1 MDTRSIDRWPAALGI
16 GERLTLL
23 RNSTEEFSPRND
35 RTDRAFPTGF
45 LETEGCATADVPFL
59 SHTAEVVR
67 VLKPTS
73 APTWAS
79 PGWIIGRSTGGL
91 IKSIVRSFRRQAS
104 ADIHQHTIGANI
116 SVEKVSAS
124 LARALGVE
132 LDELL
137 FRPLTLEKR
146 IADLEGRGTEW
157 AHADFRDH
165 LDDRRSQREFFENY
179 PALLRQLHLRC
190 DRWLA
195 ASLEMVRRLQDD
207 RGCIEEEFGIAA
219 ADRLV
224 ATHATSG
231 DPHSGGRRVT
241 RLRFASGAELIYKPR
256 PLGSTKVFQDLIGA
270 MNRAG
275 LKTSLRTVCVV
286 DRTSYGWMEHVR
298 SNSCRSDV
306 AVSRYFRR
314 AGSLLAALHVMGGS
328 DCHFENVVAAG
339 EQPIVVD
346 LETLLAPQFK
356 TADRSASATA
366 ETVRDSSVLG
376 VGMLP
381 SIDGTELGA
390 LAAAPG
396 QNTQLMTLALVD
408 AGLPEARVERVAW
421 QLGDVASLPRRGRGR
436 VPAIDYVAEI
446 EAGYSDGYFALQRIR
461 QPLVVAGGILDRLGE
476 QAVRLVLRP
485 TAYYAD
491 MLRESTHPSALNDAI
506 QADRVLAASWTD
518 APDALRFAAAPSE
531 LRQLRAAD
539 IPYFSVRG
547 ASSAI
552 GFGRAG
558 FRFARSGRN
567 AAAERLKGMGE
578 NDLER
583 QLGLIRATFGI
594 QPSTVTDVVQR
605 SSAVDEARLIGERLL
620 SEAIMTS
627 DATSWLH
634 LTPGNDGARKAIEP
648 VEGSLYDG
656 LLGIALFL
664 GRLHA
669 VTGESRFATLADK
682 ALRETRSRTL
692 DQVGIGV
699 FDGLGGV
706 VYALP
711 HLACLLGDDKLVE
724 QAEQAAEKITL
735 RLDHA
740 RVTADLVSG
749 AAGLVLAGLSLHS
762 VRRSSASERL
772 IEATARHLRHAIEHC
787 EDPRVGSGLPFSR
800 GAAHGWSGVLL
811 ASARLSST
819 LPELMPREVVDAVA
833 SIDLDITSSDRWID
847 PEDDAHRDQATWCH
861 GAPGIALCRIAA
873 ARAINSEVLVD
884 GARKALVATE
894 LVRLDEMLELGLCH
908 GSMGLM
914 DIAITAGAVNM
925 GGRPQVDSM
934 AWQRF
939 SSNTPHTFRP
949 GLMTG
954 LAGIGYGLLRMAD
967 PSTPDVLTLDP
978 PLCDNRR

>member
-1 MDTRSIDRWPAALGI
+1 MNPGAIDRWPASLSI
-16 GERLTLL
+16 GERRTLL
-23 RNSTEEFSPRND
+23 RNPTEEFLPRD
-35 RTDRAFPTGF
+35 HQADIAFPLGF
-45 LETEGCATADVPFL
+45 LDAEGCATSDIIFL
-59 SHTAEVVR
+59 HTAEVVR
-67 VLKPTS
+67 VLKQTP
-73 APTWAS
+73 APDWAS
-79 PGWIIGRSTGGL
+79 PGWFIGQSTGGL
-91 IKSIVRSFRRQAS
+91 IKNIVRSFRRQVS
-104 ADIHQHTIGANI
+104 AGFHQHIGANLFANT
-116 SVEKVSAS
+116 VAAS
-124 LARALGVE
+124 LGRALGDE

-146 IADLEGRGTEW
+146 IADLEGRGADWT
-157 AHADFRDH
+157 HADFRDH
-165 LDDRRSQREFFENY
+165 LYDRRSQREFFENY
-179 PALLRQLHLRC
+179 PAVLRQLHLRC

-195 ASLEMVRRLQDD
+195 ASLEMVRRLQND

-224 ATHATSG
+224 AAHATSG

-275 LKTSLRTVCVV
+275 LKSSLRTVCVV
-286 DRTSYGWMEHVR
+286 DRNSYGWMEHVR
-298 SNSCRSDV
+298 SNSCRSDS
-306 AVSRYFRR
+306 AVCRYFRR

-356 TADRSASATA
+356 TADRSASAVA
-366 ETVRDSSVLG
+366 ETVRGSSVLG

-390 LAAAPG
+390 LAAVPG

-421 QLGDVASLPRRGRGR
+421 QLGDVASLPLRRRVR

-461 QPLVVAGGILDRLGE
+461 QPLAAAGGILDRLGE
-476 QAVRLVLRP
+476 QVVRLVLRP

-518 APDALRFAAAPSE
+518 ALDALRFAAAPSE

-539 IPYFSVRG
+539 VPYFSVRG

-552 GFGRAG
+552 RFGRAR
-558 FRFARSGRN
+558 FRFARSGKN
-567 AAAERLKGMGE
+567 AAAERLKGLDE
-578 NDLER
+578 NDLAR
-583 QLGLIRATFGI
+583 QLGLLRASFGVL
-594 QPSTVTDVVQR
+594 PGTVIDVVQR
-605 SSAVDEARLIGERLL
+605 SRAVDEARLIGERLL
-620 SEAIMTS
+620 SEAITTS
-627 DATSWLH
+627 DAATWIH
-634 LTPGNDGARKAIEP
+634 LSTGNDEARKAIEP

-664 GRLHA
+664 GRLHGA
-669 VTGESRFATLADK
+669 TGERRFAQLAHK

-692 DQVGIGV
+692 DQAGIGV
-699 FDGLGGV
+699 FDGLGGI

-711 HLACLLGDDKLVE
+711 HLACLLGDDKLIE
-724 QAEQAAEKITL
+724 PAEQAAEKITL
-735 RLDHA
+735 RLEHA
-740 RVTADLVSG
+740 RVTADLISG
-749 AAGLVLAGLSLHS
+749 TAGLVLAGMSLHA

-772 IEATARHLRHAIEHC
+772 LDAAARHLRHAIEHC
-787 EDPRVGSGLPFSR
+787 KDPRVGSELPFSR

-833 SIDLDITSSDRWID
+833 SIDLDITSNECWID

-873 ARAINSEVLVD
+873 AQAITSEVLVD
-884 GARKALVATE
+884 GARKAVVATE
-894 LVRLDEMLELGLCH
+894 LVQLDEMLEPGLCH
-908 GSMGLM
+908 GSMGVM
-914 DIAITAGAVNM
+914 DIAITAGAMNM
-925 GGRPQVDSM
+925 GGRPQVDAM
-934 AWQRF
+934 ACQRF
-939 SSNTPHTFRP
+939 SSDAPHTFRP

-954 LAGIGYGLLRMAD
+954 LAGIGYGLLRMSD

-978 PLCDNRR
+978 PSCGTRW

>member
-1 MDTRSIDRWPAALGI
+1 MAA
-16 GERLTLL
+16 
-23 RNSTEEFSPRND
+23 
-35 RTDRAFPTGF
+35 AF
-45 LETEGCATADVPFL
+45 
-59 SHTAEVVR
+59 HHH
-67 VLKPTS
+67 
-73 APTWAS
+73 
-79 PGWIIGRSTGGL
+79 I
-91 IKSIVRSFRRQAS
+91 
-104 ADIHQHTIGANI
+104 IGANL
-116 SVEKVSAS
+116 SAEKVSAS
-124 LARALGVE
+124 LAKALGDE

-137 FRPLTLEKR
+137 FRTLTLEKR
-146 IADLEGRGTEW
+146 IADLEGRGTDW

-165 LDDRRSQREFFENY
+165 LDDRRSQLEFFENY

-195 ASLEMVRRLQDD
+195 ASLEVVRRLRDD
-207 RGCIEEEFGIAA
+207 RSCIEEEFGIAA

-224 ATHATSG
+224 AAHATSG

-241 RLRFASGAELIYKPR
+241 RLSFASGAELIYKPR
-256 PLGSTKVFQDLIGA
+256 PVGSTKVFQDLIGA

-275 LKTSLRTVCVV
+275 LQASLRTVRVV

-298 SNSCRSDV
+298 SNSCRSDG

-314 AGSLLAALHVMGGS
+314 TGSLLAALHVMGGS
-328 DCHFENVVAAG
+328 DCHFENVIAAG

-346 LETLLAPQFK
+346 LETLLAPQLK
-356 TADRSASATA
+356 TAERSASATA
-366 ETVRDSSVLG
+366 DTVRDSSVLG

-396 QNTQLMTLALVD
+396 QSTGLMTLALVD

-421 QLGDVASLPRRGRGR
+421 QLGDVASLPRRGRVR

-446 EAGYSDGYFALQRIR
+446 ESGYSDGYFALQRIR
-461 QPLVVAGGILDRLGE
+461 QPLAAAGGILDRLGA
-476 QAVRLVLRP
+476 QVVRLVLRP

-491 MLRESTHPSALNDAI
+491 MLRESTHPSALNDAV
-506 QADRVLAASWTD
+506 QADHVLAASWTD
-518 APDALRFAAAPSE
+518 APDALRLAAAPSE

-547 ASSAI
+547 ASSSI
-552 GFGRAG
+552 GFGRTRL
-558 FRFARSGRN
+558 RFARSGRN
-567 AAAERLKGMGE
+567 AAAKRLGEMGE

-583 QLGLIRATFGI
+583 QVGLIRATFGV
-594 QPSTVTDVVQR
+594 QPSTVIDSVQR
-605 SSAVDEARLIGERLL
+605 SRAVDEARLIGERLL
-620 SEAIMTS
+620 SEAITTS
-627 DATSWLH
+627 DAASWLH
-634 LTPGNDGARKAIEP
+634 LSPGNDGARRAIEP

-682 ALRETRSRTL
+682 ALRETRSRTV
-692 DQVGIGV
+692 DQGGIGV

-724 QAEQAAEKITL
+724 QAEQAAEKIAL
-735 RLDHA
+735 HLGRA

-749 AAGLVLAGLSLHS
+749 TAGLVLAGMSLHAVHS
-762 VRRSSASERL
+762 SSASERL
-772 IEATARHLRHAIEHC
+772 LDAAARHLRHAIEHF
-787 EDPRVGSGLPFSR
+787 EDPRVGSKLPFSR

-811 ASARLSST
+811 ASARLSLA
-819 LPELMPREVVDAVA
+819 LPELMPREVVEAVA

-847 PEDDAHRDQATWCH
+847 PEDYAHRDQATWCH

-873 ARAINSEVLVD
+873 ARAIPSEMLVD
-884 GARKALVATE
+884 GARQALIAND
-894 LVRLDEMLELGLCH
+894 LVRLDDMLEPGLCH
-908 GSMGLM
+908 GSMGVM
-914 DIAITAGAVNM
+914 DIAIAAGAMNM
-925 GGRPQVDSM
+925 GGRPHVESM
-934 AWQRF
+934 AWRRF
-939 SSNTPHTFRP
+939 SSNATHTFRP